1 MPSEKQD
8 LRVQKTHKV
17 IRTAFVELLN
27 EKSYEKIAVQ
37 EILDRALVNRNTFYK
52 YYSGKSDLA
61 GAMISELKAEYAD
74 LINERKQP
82 LDLNLFIETM
92 LPKFYEKRRVI
103 LALWTI
109 QTKRHHLWND
119 MFLLLKTHYIAKQQK
134 QFPQKHLDYQGEMV
148 AHLILQT
155 WRYYFK
161 QDLPVPIRQV
171 WTELGG
177 IVKAVQTA

>member
-17 IRTAFVELLN
+17 IRTAFVELLQ
-27 EKSYEKIAVQ
+27 EKTYENIAVQ

-61 GAMISELKAEYAD
+61 GAMISELKAEYTD
-74 LINERKQP
+74 LIDERVNLDNLNE
-82 LDLNLFIETM
+82 FIEIL

-109 QTKRHHLWND
+109 KTKRHHLWDD
-119 MFLLLKTHYIAKQQK
+119 MFLMIKNNYIATQQRHL
-134 QFPQKHLDYQGEMV
+134 PQKDLDYQGEMV
-148 AHLILQT
+148 AHLMLHT
-155 WRYYFK
+155 WQYYFK

-171 WTELGG
+171 WAELGE
-177 IVKAVQTA
+177 IIKAVQTA